1 MGYSSGADDPL
12 AISLGQRIVWL
23 LVWCSGSATCSGQR
37 IVCPFVRQL
46 LGYLF
51 ADSRLTARSG
61 QRRVLCVWRMAAW
74 LLIHRRTATRS
85 RQRLVCLSAHSED
98 GCLATQSVVSILLF
112 LDSCSATPSM
122 MAARILNWDSG
133 LSAFSGDNCLAPRL
147 VGGNLL
153 LVGRMSSATRLEQ
166 QITPLRR
173 QLVCSFGGGLLGHLF
188 FVRQIGYFLGRCRIR
203 YSLGAA
209 AHIRVRGSGSSL
221 LVQQWLLGYMC
232 GGPRIAWHKG

>member
-1 MGYSSGADDPL
+1 MD
-12 AISLGQRIVWL
+12 V
-23 LVWCSGSATCSGQR
+23 LVRGSGSSPRMTDCCLATRFLTSDGLL
-37 IVCPFVRQL
+37 VCPFVRQL

-147 VGGNLL
+147 LGGNLRFLTRTRGRAL
-153 LVGRMSSATRLEQ
+153 LRWRSDLHIIKMKEKRLYKKIEMRKAK
-166 QITPLRR
+166 LAKKR
-173 QLVCSFGGGLLGHLF
+173 QLNQS
-188 FVRQIGYFLGRCRIR
+188 
-203 YSLGAA
+203 
-209 AHIRVRGSGSSL
+209 
-221 LVQQWLLGYMC
+221 
-232 GGPRIAWHKG
+232 